1 MDRPLLDVM
10 QARHSVRAYRDTP
23 ITGDT
28 LAALQACIEDCNR
41 QSGLHIQLVRE
52 EPRAFDGF
60 MAHYGKFS
68 GVKNYIAMVG
78 KKGPALEQTCGYWGQ
93 RVVLQAQAL
102 GLNTCW
108 VAMTFAKVSG
118 AYRLNAGEKL
128 CCVIAIGYGR
138 TQGAPHKIK
147 TPEQVSRAD
156 AACPD
161 WFRRGVQAALLAP
174 TAMNQQKFTLTL
186 QSDGRVQAK
195 PGAGFYTKL
204 DLGIVKCHFELGSG
218 KDGSIWA

>member
-1 MDRPLLDVM
+1 MDQPLLDAM

-78 KKGPALEQTCGYWGQ
+78 KKGPALEQTCGYWG
-93 RVVLQAQAL
+93 
-102 GLNTCW
+102 
-108 VAMTFAKVSG
+108 
-118 AYRLNAGEKL
+118 
-128 CCVIAIGYGR
+128 
-138 TQGAPHKIK
+138 
-147 TPEQVSRAD
+147 
-156 AACPD
+156 
-161 WFRRGVQAALLAP
+161 
-174 TAMNQQKFTLTL
+174 
-186 QSDGRVQAK
+186 
-195 PGAGFYTKL
+195 
-204 DLGIVKCHFELGSG
+204 
-218 KDGSIWA
+218 